1 MPFIR
6 MDEIEKLIQVENY
19 LGDKENWSENTT
31 KLWEVVEALLQRQN
45 NIRDKQRLYMK
56 HKRATDIKYSRKK
69 GKQNGTEEK

>member
-31 KLWEVVEALLQRQN
+31 KLWEVVEALL
-45 NIRDKQRLYMK
+45 
-56 HKRATDIKYSRKK
+56 
-69 GKQNGTEEK
+69 